1 MSKFFINLRKINGAA
16 EKYSSMIKELE
27 EYIQQLE
34 EVCNQLDGASY
45 GGVKSS
51 IVQIKNELISQ
62 SKELKVMQTV
72 LKFVVRT
79 YGKSEDRITKYKIVI
94 IRSLAD
100 KIAISNEADEEPEE
114 ELEEKPVAEPED
126 EIEEIVNKI
135 LLIELGVD
143 HISDEM
149 VNDLN
154 RVLAKYNIRKNIEIA
169 MFLANAAH
177 ESKESLTEI
186 DVGNQYVVDG
196 VNYCGGG
203 FMQLTGYDNYKAFAD
218 QMLKEGLVQL
228 DSEGN
233 NPIMTGGAE
242 YVAANLAWESAGW
255 HWSVSWNNCNKR
267 IEEGADFYTICQVIN
282 GGPDAPNEGIEPNG
296 IGDRLFYYKKAQEI
310 FKLNK

>member
-1 MSKFFINLRKINGAA
+1 MRKFFINLRKINGVA
-16 EKYSSMIKELE
+16 EKYSSIINELE
-27 EYIQQLE
+27 ENIQQLE
-34 EVCNQLDGASY
+34 EVSNQLDGASY
-45 GGVKSS
+45 GGVKNS

-62 SKELKVMQTV
+62 SKELKVMQIV
-72 LKFVVRT
+72 IKFVVLT

-100 KIAISNEADEEPEE
+100 KIAISNEADEEPD
-114 ELEEKPVAEPED
+114 EKPVAEPED
-126 EIEEIVNKI
+126 ESEEIVNKN

-154 RVLAKYNIRKNIEIA
+154 RVLVKYNIRKNIEIA

-177 ESKESLTEI
+177 ESKGGLTEV

-196 VNYCGGG
+196 VDYCGGG
-203 FMQLTGYDNYKAFAD
+203 FMQLTGYANYKAFAD

-242 YVAANLAWESAGW
+242 YVAANLA
-255 HWSVSWNNCNKR
+255 
-267 IEEGADFYTICQVIN
+267 
-282 GGPDAPNEGIEPNG
+282 
-296 IGDRLFYYKKAQEI
+296 
-310 FKLNK
+310 